1 VELPVSDAVDEL
13 VASQQPMA
21 NTAELMD
28 GGGAESLPVAGK
40 SEEPLTHYVLRL
52 IILSCTL
59 GLKLGRGLT
68 LPLVLLG

>member
-1 VELPVSDAVDEL
+1 
-13 VASQQPMA
+13 MA

-40 SEEPLTHYVLRL
+40 SEEPLTLYLLRL

-59 GLKLGRGLT
+59 GLKFRRSLT